1 MSILCRSMRRG
12 YCVQEN
18 DKEILAPIIEGI
30 ILQLEI
36 GDIAGSQ
43 Y

>member
-1 MSILCRSMRRG
+1 MRRG
-12 YCVQEN
+12 YCLQEN
-18 DKEILAPIIEGI
+18 DKEILTPIIEGI
-30 ILQLEI
+30 ILRLKI